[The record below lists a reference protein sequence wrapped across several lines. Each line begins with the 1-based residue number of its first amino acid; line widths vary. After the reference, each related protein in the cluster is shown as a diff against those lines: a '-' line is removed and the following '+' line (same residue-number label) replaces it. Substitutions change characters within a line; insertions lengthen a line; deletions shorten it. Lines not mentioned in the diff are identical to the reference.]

1 MRRREKFLLSKKFN
15 PIQLKMKFLI
25 FFAFAIQAI
34 LGDGSGFSYNDED
47 SNGKLTLI

>member
-1 MRRREKFLLSKKFN
+1 MKNFFYLKKINLF
-15 PIQLKMKFLI
+15 QVKMKFLI